1 MLFQTAVTVK
11 GVFTMA
17 VVSTVSRKNNTTE
30 QSGDEIKFC
39 VVVNPEEQ
47 YSYWFQDSPLPAGW
61 EATGF
66 VGSKPECLIEIDKI
80 WTDMRPL
87 TVRNA
92 IQSGST

>member
-1 MLFQTAVTVK
+1 
-11 GVFTMA
+11 MA
-17 VVSTVSRKNNTTE
+17 VASRVSRKNNTKE

-61 EATGF
+61 DATGF

-87 TVRNA
+87 SVRNA

>member
-1 MLFQTAVTVK
+1 MLFQSAVTVK
-11 GVFTMA
+11 GVFTM
-17 VVSTVSRKNNTTE
+17 VVRSKEKNTQEHNV
-30 QSGDEIKFC
+30 DKMKFC

-61 EATGF
+61 ESTGF

-87 TVRNA
+87 SVRNA
-92 IQSGST
+92 IKSGPT